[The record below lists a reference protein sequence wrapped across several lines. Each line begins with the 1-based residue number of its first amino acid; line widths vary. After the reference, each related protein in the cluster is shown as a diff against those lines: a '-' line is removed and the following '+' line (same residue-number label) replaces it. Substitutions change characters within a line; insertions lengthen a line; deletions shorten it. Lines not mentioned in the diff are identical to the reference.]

1 MFGFLELKTIL
12 LIVHIFGAIVGAG
25 GAFTSDWIFLSSIKD
40 STINETEIRFIELGS
55 RMVWIGLIILII
67 SGLALFSLAPEQYL
81 ASGKFLAKMSIVG
94 ILTLNGLL
102 FHLVYIPLFGRNLNS
117 PIPLSVDFK
126 HKSTFIMISGAISMI
141 SWSSAIILGV
151 IKKIPYG
158 YKEIM
163 SVYLLIVLFGIIS
176 AIFMKKRTL
185 HL

>member
-94 ILTLNGLL
+94 ILTLNGL
-102 FHLVYIPLFGRNLNS
+102 
-117 PIPLSVDFK
+117 
-126 HKSTFIMISGAISMI
+126 
-141 SWSSAIILGV
+141 
-151 IKKIPYG
+151 
-158 YKEIM
+158 
-163 SVYLLIVLFGIIS
+163 
-176 AIFMKKRTL
+176 
-185 HL
+185 